1 MSEDTRFYA
10 AVVVVEATG
19 YDEARERASDGR
31 VVGVPWPVNTEHGEL
46 EDAIRLIDQHPE
58 ADF

>member
-1 MSEDTRFYA
+1 MDERFYA
-10 AVVVVEATG
+10 VVVVVEATG
-19 YDEARERASDGR
+19 FEEAREKASEGR
-31 VVGVPWPVNTEHGEL
+31 VVGVPWPVEMNGHD